1 MKKIIY
7 HILFWTFILLYNF
20 DYFVDG
26 NSVSTSFYYSFF
38 ELAIYISEFYINLFI
53 LIPFLFNKNNK
64 IAYFLSVFIVLSFFG
79 SLYFVT
85 GLYNELLNENTLR
98 AILSFFLNHIMYFI
112 LSYFVWHYNKY
123 IKEKQNR
130 LVAEKQKIET
140 EMLLL
145 KSQISPHFL
154 FNSLNNIY
162 TLSLIKSDDAP
173 KMINSLSKIL
183 RYFIYSGSN
192 KNVYLSDEIETIEE
206 YIQLQKMR
214 KIAGHKNIS
223 LNIETNI
230 STIKIPPLILITFV
244 ENAFKHGSVIDNENG
259 FVNISIQ
266 LENER
271 ILFKISNSY
280 NTKEESNGIGLQNIK
295 SQLDLTYS
303 NNYTLSIDDKNN
315 IFDVTLIF

>member
-1 MKKIIY
+1 
-7 HILFWTFILLYNF
+7 LLYNF
-20 DYFVDG
+20 DYFIDG
-26 NSVSTSFYYSFF
+26 NSVITSFYYSFF
-38 ELAIYISEFYINLFI
+38 ELSIYISEFYINLFI

-64 IAYFLSVFIVLSFFG
+64 IAYFLSVFIVLSFFWA
-79 SLYFVT
+79 LYYIF
-85 GLYNELLNENTLR
+85 GLYDKLLNENTLR
-98 AILSFFLNHIMYFI
+98 AVFSFFLNHILYFI
-112 LSYFVWHYNKY
+112 ISYFVWHYNKY

-130 LVAEKQKIET
+130 LVVEKQKIET

-183 RYFIYSGSN
+183 RYFIYSGN
-192 KNVYLSDEIETIEE
+192 NEKVYLTDEVETINE

-214 KIAGHKNIS
+214 KIVGHKNIS
-223 LNIETNI
+223 FNIKTDI

-244 ENAFKHGSVIDNENG
+244 ENAFKHGSIINNKNG
-259 FVNISIQ
+259 FVKINIQ
-266 LENER
+266 LKNEK
-271 ILFKISNSY
+271 ILFKISNSF
-280 NTKEESNGIGLQNIK
+280 NTKEKSNGIGLKNIK
-295 SQLDLTYS
+295 SQLELTYY

-315 IFDVTLIF
+315 IFDVILIF